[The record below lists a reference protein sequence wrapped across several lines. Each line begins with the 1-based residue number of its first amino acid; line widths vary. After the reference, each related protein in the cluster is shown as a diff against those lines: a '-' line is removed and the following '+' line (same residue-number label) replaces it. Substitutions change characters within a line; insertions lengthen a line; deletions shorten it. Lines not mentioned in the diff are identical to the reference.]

1 MLQEIR
7 ERAQGW
13 IAWGAVILISI
24 PFAFWG
30 IQSYIGGGT
39 EPVVATVNGAE
50 ITARSFDRQVEE
62 TRMRLRERLGAA
74 YRPELFEE
82 QALRAQ
88 VLEGMI
94 QEQLLLQ
101 VSHDMGLRASNREL
115 QAAILSNPAFQRD
128 GRFDKATYDRMLEL
142 QGTSGPQYEESL
154 RQRIV
159 GTQIQRA
166 VTASELATEVEM
178 AEAIRLDRQQ
188 RRLAY
193 IRVAKTGL
201 LDTAPVPE
209 EEVQAWY
216 QAHADRYLSPER
228 VKLSYLVLD
237 AATLDAGQPVDEEA
251 LRRLYEDERER
262 FREPEQRR
270 ARHILVTL
278 AAGADATAE
287 AEAKARIE
295 AIQVRLAAGEDF
307 ATLARELSQDPGSAP
322 QGGDLGLFGQGVMDP
337 AFEQAAFSLETG
349 ATSEPVRSQFGYH
362 LIQVTEIQPE
372 TLKAFEEVREQLRAE
387 ATRGGA
393 EAAFYD
399 MAERLAN
406 LVYENPD
413 SLEPAAEA
421 LGLQLQSSDWIGREG
436 GADLLANPKL
446 IAAAFSP
453 EVLHEGV
460 NSDLIEPEAEAL
472 QALVLRVTEHEEA
485 APKPLDAVREEIIAA
500 IREQKA
506 SAAAQAEA
514 KAMTDRLLAGEAL
527 TSVAG
532 KHPITETGLVQR
544 DAESVPGEIIDLAFT
559 LPRPAPG
566 AASFSHRPAA
576 DGDALVV
583 AVTEVVDG
591 NLATLDQAA
600 LTQASRELI
609 QVVGR
614 GYYDSLIKDMENR
627 SKIERKPTQEASVQ

>member
-1 MLQEIR
+1 
-7 ERAQGW
+7 
-13 IAWGAVILISI
+13 
-24 PFAFWG
+24 
-30 IQSYIGGGT
+30 
-39 EPVVATVNGAE
+39 
-50 ITARSFDRQVEE
+50 
-62 TRMRLRERLGAA
+62 
-74 YRPELFEE
+74 
-82 QALRAQ
+82 
-88 VLEGMI
+88 
-94 QEQLLLQ
+94 
-101 VSHDMGLRASNREL
+101 
-115 QAAILSNPAFQRD
+115 
-128 GRFDKATYDRMLEL
+128 
-142 QGTSGPQYEESL
+142 
-154 RQRIV
+154 
-159 GTQIQRA
+159 
-166 VTASELATEVEM
+166 
-178 AEAIRLDRQQ
+178 
-188 RRLAY
+188 
-193 IRVAKTGL
+193 
-201 LDTAPVPE
+201 
-209 EEVQAWY
+209 
-216 QAHADRYLSPER
+216 
-228 VKLSYLVLD
+228 
-237 AATLDAGQPVDEEA
+237 
-251 LRRLYEDERER
+251 
-262 FREPEQRR
+262 
-270 ARHILVTL
+270 
-278 AAGADATAE
+278 
-287 AEAKARIE
+287 
-295 AIQVRLAAGEDF
+295 
-307 ATLARELSQDPGSAP
+307 
-322 QGGDLGLFGQGVMDP
+322 MDP

-372 TLKAFEEVREQLRAE
+372 TLKPFEEVREQLRAE
-387 ATRGGA
+387 AARGGA

-566 AASFSHRPAA
+566 HRQLQP
-576 DGDALVV
+576 
-583 AVTEVVDG
+583 
-591 NLATLDQAA
+591 QA
-600 LTQASRELI
+600 RRRWGCPGG
-609 QVVGR
+609 GR
-614 GYYDSLIKDMENR
+614 YRDRGWQPCRPGPGRPD
-627 SKIERKPTQEASVQ
+627 PGQP